1 MYENLPLITLE
12 DLDADQVI
20 TNGRKSSYDSLS
32 QDNENFLDSDKD
44 DDTENTVS
52 DGNYYDDNQKSLDIQ
67 EGDDDPV
74 NFSTEDLNENDMD
87 LLDDPSDEDDGS
99 DDDDE
104 YGYIIENE
112 D

>member
-32 QDNENFLDSDKD
+32 QDNENFLESDKD

>member
-32 QDNENFLDSDKD
+32 QDNENFLESDKD

-87 LLDDPSDEDDGS
+87 LLDDPSDEDDRS